1 MYTRVLLA
9 SIAGT
14 VWNFFGGWVIYGM
27 LLKSYYESHSIVY
40 EGLAKEHPDMVWL
53 VISCF
58 APALLIAIMADKTG
72 KSNLIGGAI
81 TGFTIGFLMQLTMTS
96 SMFSFFNLHDGTSV
110 LAVDVVTGALYY
122 AVTGAIAGAIIGYGK
137 KAEA

>member
-9 SIAGT
+9 SVAGT

-27 LLKSYYESHSIVY
+27 LLKAYYESHTVVY

-72 KSNLIGGAI
+72 KSNMLGGAI
-81 TGFTIGFLMQLTMTS
+81 TGFTIGFLLQLSMTS
-96 SMFSFFNLHDGTSV
+96 SMFSFFNLHDGTGI
-110 LAVDVVTGALYY
+110 LAVDVLSAAAYY
-122 AVTGAIAGAIIGYGK
+122 AVTGAIAGAIMGFGK
-137 KAEA
+137 KVEA